1 MRDEFSVKGCAV
13 STTFDRYV
21 LNRFLYLFAGFF
33 AASLGLYTVVDAFLN
48 LDGFQKATEGLGSW
62 ALVRFMAQH
71 YLYQSVWV
79 FDLIGPTLLSFSVIG
94 VLALMIRHGE
104 INPLLAAG
112 VPTYRLVYPFL
123 VGILL
128 VHALLVANKELVLP
142 RIAAHLT
149 GSHGHS
155 AHDGRRVESQFDRV
169 NDIYISGRELVP
181 ATRTMSR
188 PEFRLSPPTLVNE
201 FTALQ
206 AKEAKFYSQSG
217 KEPAGWLLK
226 GVTQTFDELDLTDRG
241 RQRIFRQRNEDELF
255 VATEVSWDL
264 LYSGGTAF
272 TLLST
277 PDLIYRVQRPATG
290 TPLLRAQLLH
300 LHSRLT
306 RPMLNI
312 VGVFLVIPLVVRRE
326 ARSLVTSIALCMA
339 VLGLVVG
346 LNEGFMFIGKASL
359 LRPELAVWLPLIIGG
374 GLAAWVSPRV
384 QT

>member
-1 MRDEFSVKGCAV
+1 V
-13 STTFDRYV
+13 SNTFDRYV
-21 LNRFLYLFAGFF
+21 LSRFLYLFAGFF
-33 AASLGLYTVVDAFLN
+33 AASLGLYAVVDGFTN
-48 LDGFQKATEGLGSW
+48 LDGFQKATEGRGMG
-62 ALVRFMAQH
+62 ATIAFMAEH
-71 YLYQSVWV
+71 YVYQSAWV

-123 VGILL
+123 IGIVV
-128 VHALLVANKELVLP
+128 VHAVLVANKELVLP

-149 GSHGHS
+149 GSHGSS
-155 AHDGRRVESQFDRV
+155 AHDGRRVESQLDRV

-206 AKEAKFYSQSG
+206 AREAKFWPQSG
-217 KEPAGWLLK
+217 SEPAGWLLK
-226 GVTQTFDELDLTDRG
+226 GVTPTFDELDLTERG
-241 RQRIFRQRNEDELF
+241 RQEIFRQRNEDELF
-255 VATEVSWDL
+255 VATEISWDL

-277 PDLIYRVQRPATG
+277 PDLIHRVQRPATG

-306 RPMLNI
+306 RPVLNI
-312 VGVFLVIPLVVRRE
+312 VGVFLVIPLVIRRE

-346 LNEGFMFIGKASL
+346 LNEGFMFLGKAAL
-359 LRPELAVWLPLIIGG
+359 IRPELAVWLPLMIGG
-374 GLAAWVSPRV
+374 GFAAWISPRV